1 MFRDRCARVLHV
13 PTVVVLI
20 TALVACGKTDARP
33 VATVRDTTALIPARL
48 VSSGDPSCPRDGQ
61 WKPCALIDRLVH
73 AGLFFEATGDSMR
86 VPYLTPPGVRFRVG
100 KSASMVAFFY
110 ADSASAARD
119 LVALDTARLTP
130 AGDSVGVWP
139 SRPSVIRSANLVVA
153 MFPSDGR
160 QLERVNLAITAGAPQ
175 PASVPSLPVMPAR

>member
-1 MFRDRCARVLHV
+1 MFRDRYARVLFA
-13 PTVVVLI
+13 PTVAVLMA
-20 TALVACGKTDARP
+20 ALVACGKTDAP
-33 VATVRDTTALIPARL
+33 PGAMVRDTTTLSPPRL

-73 AGLFFEATGDSMR
+73 AGLFFEATGDSMT
-86 VPYLTPPGVRFRVG
+86 VPYLKPPGVRFRVG
-100 KSASMVAFFY
+100 KSASLVAFFY

-130 AGDSVGVWP
+130 AGDSLGAWP

-160 QLERVNLAITAGAPQ
+160 QFERVNLAITAGAPQ
-175 PASVPSLPVMPAR
+175 PTSVPSLPVMPAR